1 MPTLEVIVAKAPGL
15 AGGLASM
22 AFIKGTFKERLSMAL
37 CGAALSVYATDY
49 IAQTLTIPPGLAGFL
64 VGLFGMAI
72 CSKAWEAIQSA
83 PIHEA
88 WQSVLDFIKRKL
100 GGS

>member
-22 AFIKGTFKERLSMAL
+22 AFIKGTLKERLTMAL
-37 CGAALSVYATDY
+37 CGAVLSVYATGY
-49 IAQTLTIPPGLAGFL
+49 IAETLAVPPGLAGFL
-64 VGLFGMAI
+64 TGLFGMAI
-72 CSKAWEAIQSA
+72 CAKAWEAIQSA

-100 GGS
+100 GGV